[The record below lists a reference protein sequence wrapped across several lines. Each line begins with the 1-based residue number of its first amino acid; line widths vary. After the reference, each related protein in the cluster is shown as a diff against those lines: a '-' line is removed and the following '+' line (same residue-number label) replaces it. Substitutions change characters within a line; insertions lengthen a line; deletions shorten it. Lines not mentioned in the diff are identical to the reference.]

1 MAPERGAVIAPEGRP
16 RQMTWIAVLFG
27 LLMVLDAATTFI
39 ALTFFGAV
47 ELNPLGPV
55 VSVLGKAVA
64 IVVMLG
70 LLRLANPAW
79 RVRVAAPFALALLLP
94 VMWNVSQLTGVLR

>member
-1 MAPERGAVIAPEGRP
+1 MTPEARAAVAPAGQP

-27 LLMVLDAATTFI
+27 LLMALDATTTFV

-79 RVRVAAPFALALLLP
+79 RMRVAAPFALALLFP
-94 VMWNVSQLTGVLR
+94 VMWNVSQLTGVFR

>member
-1 MAPERGAVIAPEGRP
+1 MPEDKALFIHAAQR
-16 RQMTWIAVLFG
+16 RQMTLIAGLFVL
-27 LLMVLDAATTFI
+27 LLVLDAATTFL
-39 ALTFFGAV
+39 ALTFYGAV

-70 LLRLANPAW
+70 LIRAAHPAW
-79 RVRVAAPFALALLLP
+79 RVRLAAPGALALLLP
-94 VMWNVSQLTGVLR
+94 VMWNVSQLTGVLRH

>member
-1 MAPERGAVIAPEGRP
+1 MTPEGRAFFTP
-16 RQMTWIAVLFG
+16 VARRRQMAWIAILFG
-27 LLMVLDAATTFI
+27 LLLVLDAATTFV

-79 RVRVAAPFALALLLP
+79 RVRVASPFALALLLP

>member
-1 MAPERGAVIAPEGRP
+1 MTPEGNAFFIP
-16 RQMTWIAVLFG
+16 AAQPPQMTRIAALFG
-27 LLMVLDAATTFI
+27 LLLGLDAATTFF

-55 VSVLGKAVA
+55 VSILGKAVA

-70 LLRLANPAW
+70 LVRLANPAW
-79 RVRVAAPFALALLLP
+79 RVRVAAPGALALLLP

>member
-1 MAPERGAVIAPEGRP
+1 MTSEGKALLTP
-16 RQMTWIAVLFG
+16 AAEQRQMTWIAVLFG
-27 LLMVLDAATTFI
+27 LLLVLDAATTFV

-55 VSVLGKAVA
+55 VSVLGKVVA

-70 LLRLANPAW
+70 LLRLARPAW
-79 RVRVAAPFALALLLP
+79 RGRLAAPGALALLLP

>member
-1 MAPERGAVIAPEGRP
+1 MTSEGDAGSIPAARP

-27 LLMVLDAATTFI
+27 LLLVLDAVTTFI
-39 ALTFFGAV
+39 ALTFFGSV

-55 VSVLGKAVA
+55 VSVLGKVVAV
-64 IVVMLG
+64 VVMLG
-70 LLRLANPAW
+70 LVRLAHPAW
-79 RVRVAAPFALALLLP
+79 RVRLAAPGALALLFP

>member
-1 MAPERGAVIAPEGRP
+1 MTPHGDASVTPAARP

-27 LLMVLDAATTFI
+27 LLLVLDAATTFV

-47 ELNPLGPV
+47 EVNPLGPV

-70 LLRLANPAW
+70 LLRLAKPAW
-79 RVRVAAPFALALLLP
+79 RVRVAAPGALALLLP